1 MSLLLEQPRLR
12 VPRIAVMGVG
22 NILFTDEGIGIY
34 ATELLKQNYVFSPAI
49 DLIDGGT
56 LGMNLIHYYQAYD
69 HLLLLDTIRVGDAQI
84 PGDVYSLNSEV
95 LQGMGQY
102 RQTAHEVEVLQT
114 LELGAL
120 AGDIAEVQIIAMVPQ
135 DIDSVAFALSKPV
148 RQGVNLLINTVLQ
161 QLQTLGVTVTDQPTP
176 SSLDAVIRQYS
187 QMTAS
192 ERG

>member
-1 MSLLLEQPRLR
+1 MTNFYDTDSSNGS
-12 VPRIAVMGVG
+12 RIAVMGVG

-34 ATELLKQNYVFSPAI
+34 ATEFLKQNYQFSPAI

-56 LGMNLIHYYQAYD
+56 LGMNLIHYYQQYD
-69 HLLLLDTIRVGDAQI
+69 HLLLLDTISVGDVKT
-84 PGDVYSLNSEV
+84 PGEVYSLNSDV

-135 DIDSVAFALSKPV
+135 DIETVAFELTQPV
-148 RQGVNLLINTVLQ
+148 RKNIALLINTVVQHLKS
-161 QLQTLGVTVTDQPTP
+161 LKVTVRPNASPVT
-176 SSLDAVIRQYS
+176 LDAIIEQFS
-187 QMTAS
+187 QVSTSA
-192 ERG
+192 